1 MPHHTSANQLSTTAS
16 ASLFQQVLHLLEEV
30 VVPCP
35 PPPTESRSRGCPPSL
50 LLPHLLLACLL
61 QTMRQCFSPA
71 AIARSLQLQ
80 AIGSFEP
87 LAHLSRQAVRQRL
100 LALGLAP
107 FRDLLQQVQA
117 ALAKRDTAQSAPPL
131 APFATM
137 VVAVDESDLAAVARL
152 CDETKELP
160 RDREGLLV
168 GKLCAVFDVRR
179 HQWLHVQLLSDP
191 FGNGTLAAL
200 LLLESLPLGSL
211 ILADL
216 GYFGFLWFQY
226 LSDHGHYWIS
236 RLKTSSRYR
245 LEHTFYQQDDLLDAL
260 VWLGTYRS
268 NHYPYLVRLIQYRHE
283 GTLYRYITNVLDP
296 AQLPL
301 HEVPQLYGRRWDIE
315 LAFKLLKRTL
325 GLQVWW
331 ACERVLVL
339 QQLLLALCLSQVIAA
354 LQGEIAAHAQVDLL
368 DVSVDILMKVLPELP
383 CSSEETLVEMLAR
396 RGRQLGLIR
405 PSRYHHFELPIIASR
420 QIIPL
425 PAHIECRRPLKR
437 TVRKRPRHPRRTD
450 PFDFRFVP
458 LLLI

>member
-1 MPHHTSANQLSTTAS
+1 MSNHTSSDHPSTTTDTP
-16 ASLFQQVLHLLEEV
+16 LFQQVLHFLEEV
-30 VVPCP
+30 VVSPPCATP
-35 PPPTESRSRGCPPSL
+35 SSRSRGCPATLSV
-50 LLPHLLLACLL
+50 PHLLLACLL

-71 AIARSLQLQ
+71 AIARTVQLR
-80 AIGSFEP
+80 AVGSFSP
-87 LAHLSRQAVRQRL
+87 LAHLTRQAVRQRL
-100 LALGLAP
+100 LALGVAP
-107 FRDLLQQVQA
+107 FRDLLHLVQQ
-117 ALAKRDTAQSAPPL
+117 ALHQRGLGSSRSPL
-131 APFATM
+131 APFASM

-152 CDETKELP
+152 CDEVAVLP
-160 RDREGLLV
+160 TARQSLVV

-179 HQWLHVQLLSDP
+179 HQWLQVQLLSDP

-200 LLLESLPLGSL
+200 LLLESLPVGSL

-226 LSDHGHYWIS
+226 LSDHGHFWLS
-236 RLKTSSRYR
+236 RLKSRSSYR
-245 LEHTFYQQDDLLDAL
+245 IEHVLYQHGDLLDAL

-268 NHYPYLVRLIQYRHE
+268 NQYPYLVRLLQYRHN

-301 HEVPQLYGRRWDIE
+301 HQVPGLYGRRWDIE
-315 LAFKLLKRTL
+315 MAFKLLKRTL
-325 GLQVWW
+325 GIQLWW

-339 QQLLLALCLSQVIAA
+339 QQLLVALCLSHVLFWLQAEVAA
-354 LQGEIAAHAQVDLL
+354 QAEVDPLEVSLEILL
-368 DVSVDILMKVLPELP
+368 KVLPDLS
-383 CSSEETLVEMLAR
+383 CSCHQTLIETLAL

-405 PSRYHHFELPIIASR
+405 PARYHHVDLPVIAHNDLVA
-420 QIIPL
+420 L
-425 PAHIECRRPLKR
+425 PDSIQRTRPVKR